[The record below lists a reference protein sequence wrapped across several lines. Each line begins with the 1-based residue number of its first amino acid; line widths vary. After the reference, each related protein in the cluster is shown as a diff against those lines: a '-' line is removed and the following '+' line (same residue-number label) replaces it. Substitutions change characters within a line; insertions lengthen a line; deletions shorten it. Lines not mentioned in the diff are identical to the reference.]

1 MSETVCVEMEEED
14 IEALQRELLSV
25 REEVPTI
32 EGFVRQ
38 LIEGYEIGEE

>member
-1 MSETVCVEMEEED
+1 MSETVSIEMEEED
-14 IEALQRELLSV
+14 KEALQRELLAI

-38 LIEGYEIGEE
+38 LIEGYESGEE